1 MSIKWKT
8 IVGVALLE
16 MFFLAILIWQAVN
29 YLNVSN
35 QQALTKRAS
44 DTVNLIESVVKDAVI
59 SMDLATLQE
68 VARQVVKL
76 EEVVYVKITDESGDL
91 AAAGNLPARPFS
103 ADSGLQSVNDGV
115 YDARISIDESGYSF
129 GRIELGISVDSLNAL
144 VAEARQRFLII
155 AGLELVLVALCSWL
169 LATLLTRRISQL
181 KYAADAAGKGE
192 WVSVSSGGK
201 RDELGQT
208 VQAFD
213 QMSRALRERE
223 QRLQDTIAS
232 LEDRNGKL
240 REQRE
245 EMQHLQRQ
253 RQRAQELKSSIIDSS
268 LDALISIDSKGRII
282 EYSKSAV
289 EVLGWTREEA
299 MGRDLATMVI
309 PEQYRSAHAAG
320 MEKFLETG
328 EGPLIGKRIEAVALH
343 RKGHQI
349 SVELALMATY
359 LENDVVVTATLR
371 DITERKA
378 SEAAL
383 IEAKSTA
390 EEASLAKSRFLSHM
404 SHEIR
409 SPLNAVLGALEALG
423 HGKDLSDDMR
433 KMIGIA
439 RGSGNALLHVINDVL
454 DFSRIEAGQVEVR
467 EEVFDLG
474 PIVREVFAAMMTRP
488 VKPDLTLAFLA
499 DAVSPLRVF
508 GDRDRV
514 RQVLTILVDNAFK
527 FTERGAITVVPRQ
540 IDVDGQSMWRVEVH
554 DTGPGIPA
562 NMIDAVF
569 GEFEQVDAARDTG
582 YGGTGLGLAIARQ
595 LVQLMGGS
603 VSVTSTEGEGAC
615 FSFTVKSAER
625 VEAEAKE
632 FVPPSPGA
640 LDVAIVV
647 SDWGLAAALAEWA
660 EHAGLNVVA
669 SAAGAIQPMSWL
681 MQPSMAEERILLVDS
696 LRLAELPV
704 PKICGDWRIL
714 KLGQASEDRNVE
726 SLGGGLLFAEN
737 LNAAIFEQASQP
749 LSLNAGSE
757 EMLQLPEAPLAQP
770 PSCEDVEQRLLL
782 VDDVEANRLVAA
794 AVLQRHGYQLD
805 FAENGEQA
813 VTMAATQP
821 YHAILMDVRMPKMN
835 GLQAT
840 EIIRKGPGPNT
851 ETKIIALTA
860 NAEKAEIDRCLEA
873 GMDDFVSKPFQV
885 STLIAAVAQRRGD
898 YEDTKMTSTAAF
910 ENEPVLNESALAQL
924 AADTSWET
932 IPMMLSIFIREIKT
946 RWSAAEAAFAD
957 GDIGELR
964 EQAHALK
971 SCSGTYGG
979 ARLSAVARSLENAAA
994 ENQTELLTGLVATL
1008 SAVAEETEKAYSE
1021 TMTALEEQIAAE

>member
-8 IVGVALLE
+8 IVGIAVLE

-29 YLNVSN
+29 YLNVSS

-59 SMDLATLQE
+59 STDLATLDE
-68 VARQVVKL
+68 VARQVVEL
-76 EEVVYVKITDESGDL
+76 EEVAYVQITDESGFL
-91 AAAGNLPARPFS
+91 AAAGDFSESAFS
-103 ADSGLQSVNDGV
+103 ADSDFQSVNDGV
-115 YDARISIDESGYSF
+115 YDTRISIDESGYTF
-129 GRIELGISVDSLNAL
+129 GQIELGISVDSLNAL

-181 KYAADAAGKGE
+181 KNAAEAAGKGE
-192 WVSVSSGGK
+192 WVAVSSCGK
-201 RDELGQT
+201 QDELGQT
-208 VQAFD
+208 IQAFD

-223 QRLQDTIAS
+223 QRLEDTIAS
-232 LEDRNGKL
+232 LEEKNRKL

-245 EMQHLQRQ
+245 EMQYLQRQ
-253 RQRAQELKSSIIDSS
+253 TQQARELTSSIVDSS
-268 LDALISIDSKGRII
+268 LDALLSIDSDGRII

-289 EVLGWTREEA
+289 DVLGWTREEA
-299 MGRDLATMVI
+299 MGRDMAKMVI

-320 MEKFLETG
+320 MQKFLETG

-349 SVELALMATY
+349 PIELALATTY
-359 LENDVVVTATLR
+359 VEDDVVVTATMR

-378 SEAAL
+378 NEAAL
-383 IEAKSTA
+383 IEAKSNA

-409 SPLNAVLGALEALG
+409 SPLNAVLGALQVLG
-423 HGKDLSDDMR
+423 EGRGLSDDMR

-439 RGSGNALLHVINDVL
+439 RGSGDALLHVINDVL

-467 EEVFDLG
+467 EEVFSLG
-474 PIVREVFAAMMTRP
+474 PMVREVLAAMMTRP

-499 DAVSPLRVF
+499 DAFSPLMVCA
-508 GDRDRV
+508 DPDRV
-514 RQVLTILVDNAFK
+514 RQVLTIFVDNAFK
-527 FTERGAITVVPRQ
+527 FTESGSITVAPQRV
-540 IDVDGQSMWRVEVH
+540 DVDGETMWQIDIH
-554 DTGPGIPA
+554 DTGPGIPVS
-562 NMIDAVF
+562 MMDTIF

-595 LVQLMGGS
+595 LVQLMGGN
-603 VSVTSTEGEGAC
+603 VSVTSAEGKGSC
-615 FSFTVKSAER
+615 FSFTVRAAENA
-625 VEAEAKE
+625 AEE
-632 FVPPSPGA
+632 NGNFVAPARMDG
-640 LDVAIVV
+640 DVAIVV
-647 SDWGLAAALAEWA
+647 SDSGLSSALAEWA
-660 EHAGLNVVA
+660 DHTGLNLVA
-669 SAAGAIQPMSWL
+669 QASDLSHPLPWMNHSSEAR
-681 MQPSMAEERILLVDS
+681 ERIILVDASS
-696 LRLAELPV
+696 LPRLPTATM
-704 PKICGDWRIL
+704 GDWRIL
-714 KLGQASEDRNVE
+714 TVGAESESRNVE
-726 SLGGGLLFAEN
+726 SLGAGTLFAEN
-737 LNAAIFEQASQP
+737 VFEAIVEPASESLAPNARSAEASHSAKEP
-749 LSLNAGSE
+749 AGERVPSE
-757 EMLQLPEAPLAQP
+757 EAK
-770 PSCEDVEQRLLL
+770 DRLLL

-794 AVLQRHGYQLD
+794 AVLQRHGYQVD
-805 FAENGEQA
+805 FAEDGEQA
-813 VTMAATQP
+813 VAMASVKP
-821 YHAILMDVRMPKMN
+821 YHAILMDVRMPKLN

-840 EIIRKGPGPNT
+840 EAIRKGQGLNA

-860 NAEKAEIDRCLEA
+860 NAEKSEIDRCREA

-885 STLIAAVAQRRGD
+885 NTLITAVAHPRD
-898 YEDTKMTSTAAF
+898 HTEDTTMTSTAAF

-946 RWSAAEAAFAD
+946 RWSAIETAFAD

-979 ARLSAVARSLENAAA
+979 ARLSAVSKSLETAAA
-994 ENQTELLTGLVATL
+994 EHQTELLAGLVATL
-1008 SAVAEETEKAYSE
+1008 STVAEETEKAYSAK
-1021 TMTALEEQIAAE
+1021 MTALEEQIAAE